1 MVDINLNAVTKDY
14 GENRGVFEL
23 DFEIKKGEIFGIVG
37 TNGSGKTTTI
47 RQIMG
52 FIKSDNGKI
61 TIRGM
66 DAYQDATETKSFIGY
81 VPGEIAFPDLPTGF
95 SFIKSQ
101 AEFLKLKD
109 LSFTDELVKILQID
123 LSANPRKMS
132 KGMKQKTAVIAAL
145 MNDAD
150 ILILD
155 EPTTG
160 LDPLMRKHFVDILER
175 EKAKG
180 KTIFISS
187 NIFQELEE
195 LCDRVALIK
204 DGRIIDIAVMS
215 EIRNPK
221 KREYKIEFLEKEDFL
236 SFKELP
242 YEYVRVKAEQY
253 QVILK
258 IDVEETAKL
267 IKDLSQ
273 YKIKFISENK
283 YNLEKFFKGK
293 FEKLKEEGAKL

>member
-1 MVDINLNAVTKDY
+1 MQQKQKHIQVMF
-14 GENRGVFEL
+14 R
-23 DFEIKKGEIFGIVG
+23 
-37 TNGSGKTTTI
+37 
-47 RQIMG
+47 
-52 FIKSDNGKI
+52 
-61 TIRGM
+61 
-66 DAYQDATETKSFIGY
+66 
-81 VPGEIAFPDLPTGF
+81 EIAFPDLSTGF

-101 AEFLKLKD
+101 AEFLKLHD
-109 LSFTDELVKILQID
+109 LGFTDELVKVMQID

-160 LDPLMRKHFVDILER
+160 LDPLMRKHFVEILEK

-204 DGRIIDIAVMS
+204 DGRIIDIALMS
-215 EIRNPK
+215 EIKNPK
-221 KREYKIEFLEKEDFL
+221 KREYKIEFLEKEDFK
-236 SFKELP
+236 SFMELP
-242 YEYVRVKAEQY
+242 YEYIRIKEEQY
-253 QVILK
+253 QVIFK
-258 IDVEETAKL
+258 INVEETAKL
-267 IKDLSQ
+267 IKDLSK
-273 YKIKFISENK
+273 YKVKFISENK
-283 YNLEKFFKGK
+283 YNLEKFFKEK
-293 FEKLKEEGAKL
+293 FEKLKEEGAGL

>member
-1 MVDINLNAVTKDY
+1 
-14 GENRGVFEL
+14 
-23 DFEIKKGEIFGIVG
+23 
-37 TNGSGKTTTI
+37 
-47 RQIMG
+47 
-52 FIKSDNGKI
+52 
-61 TIRGM
+61 
-66 DAYQDATETKSFIGY
+66 
-81 VPGEIAFPDLPTGF
+81 
-95 SFIKSQ
+95 
-101 AEFLKLKD
+101 
-109 LSFTDELVKILQID
+109 
-123 LSANPRKMS
+123 
-132 KGMKQKTAVIAAL
+132 

-187 NIFQELEE
+187 NLFQELEE